1 MTTELEL
8 RQQLAGAYRLAALVS
23 AGKTRS
29 IPTSP
34 FACPATAS
42 RDF

>member
-8 RQQLAGAYRLAALVS
+8 RQQLAGAYRLAALF
-23 AGKTRS
+23 GWEDTLYT
-29 IPTSP
+29 TSP